1 MRWTVGFNGLKRTE
15 VKYTHRTDAT
25 GPNSAQME
33 NIPQNIL
40 IDVFFH
46 RLKED
51 IQIFLLLLLFLFLSS
66 KPSKLHWAQT
76 RR

>member
-15 VKYTHRTDAT
+15 VKYTDRTDAT

-51 IQIFLLLLLFLFLSS
+51 IQIFYYYYYYFE
-66 KPSKLHWAQT
+66 
-76 RR
+76 